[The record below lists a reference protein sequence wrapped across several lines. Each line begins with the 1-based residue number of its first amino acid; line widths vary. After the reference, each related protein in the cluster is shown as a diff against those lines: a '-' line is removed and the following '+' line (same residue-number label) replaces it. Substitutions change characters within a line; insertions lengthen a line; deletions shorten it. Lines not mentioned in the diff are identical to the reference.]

1 MAKNLE
7 RKMVCKN
14 CNQVEIGKDPTDNI
28 WYEVN
33 NDTQPHFYKCPN
45 APHKETK
52 RSQYPPRGGT
62 KDIDKLAVAEELK
75 ALKERL
81 NTDEDEIRRLG
92 EAIKALVGT
101 SGGQATLG

>member
-14 CNQVEIGKDPTDNI
+14 CNQVEIGKDPEDGV

-45 APHKETK
+45 APHKEK
-52 RSQYPPRGGT
+52 KSKYPPRGAT
-62 KDIDKLAVAEELK
+62 KDIEVTAIVTEIKVIKDRLEKLETAV
-75 ALKERL
+75 
-81 NTDEDEIRRLG
+81 
-92 EAIKALVGT
+92 KALVAT
-101 SGGQATLG
+101 SGGQEILG

>member
-14 CNQVEIGKDPTDNI
+14 CNQVEIGKDPTDNV

-33 NDTQPHFYKCPN
+33 NDTQAHFYKCPN

-52 RSQYPPRGGT
+52 RSQYPPRGGS

-75 ALKERL
+75 DIKL
-81 NTDEDEIRRLG
+81 RLG
-92 EAIKALVGT
+92 NLEEAVKALVGT
-101 SGGQATLG
+101 SGGQQTL